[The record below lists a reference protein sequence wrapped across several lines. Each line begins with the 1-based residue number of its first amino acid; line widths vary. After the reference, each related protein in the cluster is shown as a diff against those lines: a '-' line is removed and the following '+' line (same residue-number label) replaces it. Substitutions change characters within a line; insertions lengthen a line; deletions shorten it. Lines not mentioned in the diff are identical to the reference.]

1 MKKGLNE
8 YVEANKK
15 ELKFEYIKGDIKLK
29 DTLYQFSAYV
39 SLLYYEEIEKSDDDD
54 ELMEMKIHTAF
65 VYLGSIVEALLY
77 YFVEKKIGDSEKSR
91 RKYLE
96 IEEYKK
102 LQNIAKTDNLYICE
116 LVKKEINF
124 NDSINFNA
132 LINGA
137 KYKKIVNEEILL
149 KINDLRKYRNS
160 VHINVYKSGGI
171 IVFDKLEKAFI
182 DTKEIFDYI
191 EENL

>member
-1 MKKGLNE
+1 MKKNLEYYKKFFKDLNR
-8 YVEANKK
+8 
-15 ELKFEYIKGDIKLK
+15 FEYIEWDIKLK
-29 DTLYQFSAYV
+29 DALYEFSAYV
-39 SLLYYEEIEKSDDDD
+39 SFLYYEEIMNWED
-54 ELMEMKIHTAF
+54 EELVKMKIHTAF
-65 VYLGSIVEALLY
+65 VYLGSVVEALLY
-77 YFVEKKIGDSEKSR
+77 YYVEKKIWDSEKSR

-96 IEEYKK
+96 IEEYTR
-102 LQNIAKTDNLYICE
+102 LQKIQKTENLFICE
-116 LVKKEINF
+116 LNKKEIHF

-132 LINGA
+132 LINWA
-137 KYKKIVNEEILL
+137 KDKRIVDENILQ

-171 IVFDKLEKAFI
+171 IVFDSLEKAFI

>member
-1 MKKGLNE
+1 MKKNLNYYE
-8 YVEANKK
+8 NIFK
-15 ELKFEYIKGDIKLK
+15 ELDTFGYIKWDIELK
-29 DTLYQFSAYV
+29 KSLYEFFSYV
-39 SLLYYEEIEKSDDDD
+39 SFLYYEEIYKWSDE
-54 ELMEMKIHTAF
+54 ELVKMKIHTAF
-65 VYLGSIVEALLY
+65 VYLGSVVEALLY
-77 YFVEKKIGDSEKSR
+77 YFVEKKIWDNEKSR

-102 LQNIAKTDNLYICE
+102 LQNIAKTDNLVICE
-116 LVKKEINF
+116 VVKKEINF

-132 LINGA
+132 LINWA
-137 KYKKIVNEEILL
+137 KDKKIVNEEILL

-160 VHINVYKSGGI
+160 VHINVYKSGWI
-171 IVFDKLEKAFI
+171 IVFDKLEEAFI

>member
-1 MKKGLNE
+1 MKKNLKDYEKLFKDLNS
-8 YVEANKK
+8 
-15 ELKFEYIKGDIKLK
+15 FEYIKWDIKLK
-29 DTLYQFSAYV
+29 DALYEFSSYV
-39 SLLYYEEIEKSDDDD
+39 YLLYYEEIDNIKD
-54 ELMEMKIHTAF
+54 EELVKMKIHTAF

-77 YFVEKKIGDSEKSR
+77 YFVEKKIWESEKSR

-102 LQNIAKTDNLYICE
+102 LQNIQKTENLYICE

-132 LINGA
+132 LINWA
-137 KYKKIVNEEILL
+137 KDKKIVSEEILQ

-160 VHINVYKSGGI
+160 VHINVYKSGWI

-191 EENL
+191 EEKL

>member
-1 MKKGLNE
+1 MKQKLKNYIDE
-8 YVEANKK
+8 NKK
-15 ELKFEYIKGDIKLK
+15 DLMFNYIKWDIELKES
-29 DTLYQFSAYV
+29 LYEFSAYV
-39 SLLYYEEIEKSDDDD
+39 SFLYYEEIIKWED
-54 ELMEMKIHTAF
+54 EELVKMKIHTAF

-77 YFVEKKIGDSEKSR
+77 YFVEKKIWNSEKSR

-102 LQNIAKTDNLYICE
+102 LQNIAKTDNLFICE

-132 LINGA
+132 LINWA
-137 KYKKIVNEEILL
+137 KDKKIVSEEILQ

-191 EENL
+191 EEKL

>member
-1 MKKGLNE
+1 MKKNLNYYE
-8 YVEANKK
+8 NIFK
-15 ELKFEYIKGDIKLK
+15 ELDTFWYIKWDIELRES
-29 DTLYQFSAYV
+29 LYEFFSYFTF
-39 SLLYYEEIEKSDDDD
+39 LYYEEIIKWED
-54 ELMEMKIHTAF
+54 EELVKMKIHTAF
-65 VYLGSIVEALLY
+65 VYLGSVVEALLY
-77 YFVEKKIGDSEKSR
+77 YFVENKIWNSEKSR

-102 LQNIAKTDNLYICE
+102 LQNIAKTDNLFICE

-132 LINGA
+132 LINWA
-137 KYKKIVNEEILL
+137 KDKKIVDEKILQ

-160 VHINVYKSGGI
+160 VHINVYKSGDI

>member
-1 MKKGLNE
+1 MKKNLNYYE
-8 YVEANKK
+8 NI
-15 ELKFEYIKGDIKLK
+15 LKDLNNFEYIKWDKELK
-29 DTLYQFSAYV
+29 ESLYEFLSYFTF
-39 SLLYYEEIEKSDDDD
+39 LYYEEIIKWED
-54 ELMEMKIHTAF
+54 EELVKMKIHTAF
-65 VYLGSIVEALLY
+65 VYLGSVVEALLY
-77 YFVEKKIGDSEKSR
+77 YFVEKKIWDSEKSR

-102 LQNIAKTDNLYICE
+102 LQSITKTDNLFICE

-132 LINGA
+132 LINWA
-137 KYKKIVNEEILL
+137 KNKKIVDGNILQ

-160 VHINVYKSGGI
+160 VHINVYKSGWI

>member
-1 MKKGLNE
+1 MKKNLN
-8 YVEANKK
+8 YYKNYFNN
-15 ELKFEYIKGDIKLK
+15 LNTFEYIKWDIKLK
-29 DTLYQFSAYV
+29 DALYDFSSYV
-39 SLLYYEEIEKSDDDD
+39 YFLNYEEIMKGED
-54 ELMEMKIHTAF
+54 EELVKMKIHTAF

-77 YFVEKKIGDSEKSR
+77 YYVEKKIWDTEKSR

-96 IEEYKK
+96 IEEYTK
-102 LQNIAKTDNLYICE
+102 LQKIQKTENLFICE
-116 LVKKEINF
+116 LTKKQINL

-132 LINGA
+132 LINWA
-137 KYKKIVNEEILL
+137 KDKKIVDEKILQ

-160 VHINVYKSGGI
+160 VHINVYKSGWI
-171 IVFDKLEKAFI
+171 IVFDSLEKAFI